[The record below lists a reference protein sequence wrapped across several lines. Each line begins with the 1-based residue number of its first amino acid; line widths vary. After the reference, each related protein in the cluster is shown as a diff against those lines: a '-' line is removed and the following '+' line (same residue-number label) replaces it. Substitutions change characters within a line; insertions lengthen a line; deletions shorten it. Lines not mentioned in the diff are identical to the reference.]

1 MSDSVSVYI
10 LLAIS
15 KKNDRLLAKELF
27 EEWRIRNQLRFVDD
41 GNELMDYLLQR
52 GRYSEAGSA
61 PRPGLILLDMNI
73 PEQDGRK
80 IVEEIKKND
89 QLRFIPLILLV
100 DSRDD
105 AIILESY
112 NIGANSVIVK
122 PLTFESFMDV
132 IMVIGQYWFEIVE
145 LPGTNN
151 GDFS

>member
-10 LLAIS
+10 LLAVS
-15 KKNDRLLAKELF
+15 DKNDRVLAKELF
-27 EEWRIRNQLRFVDD
+27 EEGRIRNQLRFVDD
-41 GNELMDYLLQR
+41 GDELMDYLLHR

-73 PEQDGRK
+73 PNQNGQK
-80 IVEEIKKND
+80 IVEEIKEND

-100 DSRDD
+100 ASRDD

-112 NIGANSVIVK
+112 NIGVNSVIVK
-122 PLTFESFMDV
+122 PLTFEAFMDV

-145 LPGTNN
+145 LPTTNN

>member
-1 MSDSVSVYI
+1 MPDSVSVFI
-10 LLAIS
+10 LIAVDEE
-15 KKNDRLLAKELF
+15 NDRVLAQEIF
-27 EEWRIRNQLRFVDD
+27 EEGRIRNQLRFVND
-41 GNELMDYLLQR
+41 GDELLDYLLQR
-52 GRYSEAGSA
+52 GQYSEPGSG
-61 PRPGLILLDMNI
+61 PRPGLIFLDMNI
-73 PEQDGRK
+73 PEQDSRK

-112 NIGANSVIVK
+112 NIGVNSVIVK
-122 PLTFESFMDV
+122 PLTFAAFMDV

-151 GDFS
+151 GDYL